1 MADIHK
7 GDAAF
12 GMLEIVVFEVAGE
25 VDVGFLVDG
34 VVDEEIAG
42 ASADGH
48 AAHDGG
54 NDVAGAEQGEA
65 EAEFDLL
72 EKGVGGDRVGER
84 ANHSGTD
91 MWQVFVVERVQDV
104 TICQS
109 EMERQDSVH
118 TVLEVVEVG
127 VGGIEGYVVTY
138 QFNYQSAGGIG
149 RGDTLHAAEY

>member
-48 AAHDGG
+48 AAHGGG

-72 EKGVGGDRVGER
+72 EKGVGGDRVGE
-84 ANHSGTD
+84 
-91 MWQVFVVERVQDV
+91 
-104 TICQS
+104 
-109 EMERQDSVH
+109 
-118 TVLEVVEVG
+118 
-127 VGGIEGYVVTY
+127 
-138 QFNYQSAGGIG
+138 
-149 RGDTLHAAEY
+149 